1 MKLPRWRLF
10 PKYATLIIAVVASV
24 LGASSAVSLVFSW
37 REIQA
42 HLVALQNEKAH
53 GAASRIEQYILDIEH
68 QLGWT
73 AFPRLNTA
81 GDALEQRRI
90 EYLKLQRQVPAI
102 TELVWIGTDA
112 RERLR
117 VSRLAMDAVGA
128 GTDLSKDPAYVAARG
143 GETWFGPVQFRK
155 GTEPYMA
162 IARPAGGD
170 GGVTVADVNLKFVWD
185 VVSRIKIGAMG
196 LAYVVDA
203 NGTLIAHPDISL
215 VLRKT
220 DLNSLPQ
227 VAARV
232 PELRVVIA
240 GEPELDVAPLQS
252 RARSLGV
259 ADRIEWRLRYVE
271 AADVC
276 ALFTAATA
284 VVLPY
289 RKASQSGVA
298 FLAGAYGRPLVA
310 TRVGALPEVVRD
322 GVSGLLVPPGDPQA
336 LAAALKE
343 LLSDPARARK
353 MGRAHARFCRT
364 EGSWASIAQRTR
376 ALYGELLPAAEEEE
390 EEGGVGGV
398 GAATAVAARE
408 RVVRS

>member
-1 MKLPRWRLF
+1 MRSRRALRVALLEPAGRGGIHQYSRALAGALARAGVDVLLVTARDGEFAAADRKAPPAFRVAPLFERWRSSPRALLAALRAF
-10 PKYATLIIAVVASV
+10 APDVLHLQAGTHPLLHLGLLLAARAATRARTVVTAHDLVPKNATR
-24 LGASSAVSLVFSW
+24 LGALAAGL
-37 REIQA
+37 
-42 HLVALQNEKAH
+42 LQRAADRIVVH
-53 GAASRIEQYILDIEH
+53 GAA
-68 QLGWT
+68 
-73 AFPRLNTA
+73 
-81 GDALEQRRI
+81 LERELAAR
-90 EYLKLQRQVPAI
+90 VP
-102 TELVWIGTDA
+102 
-112 RERLR
+112 
-117 VSRLAMDAVGA
+117 S
-128 GTDLSKDPAYVAARG
+128 VAARIRVVPHG
-143 GETWFGPVQFRK
+143 AAQLLAPAAAPATCDDATLLFFGYLHEEK
-155 GTEPYMA
+155 GLPDL
-162 IARPAGGD
+162 I
-170 GGVTVADVNLKFVWD
+170 
-185 VVSRIKIGAMG
+185 
-196 LAYVVDA
+196 DA
-203 NGTLIAHPDISL
+203 
-215 VLRKT
+215 
-220 DLNSLPQ
+220 LPQ

-232 PELRVVIA
+232 PELRLVIA

-252 RARSLGV
+252 RARALGI

-271 AADVC
+271 AAEVG

-322 GVSGLLVPPGDPQA
+322 GVSGLLVPPEDPQA

-343 LLSDPARARK
+343 LLSDPVRARK
-353 MGRAHARFCRT
+353 MGGAHARFCRT

-376 ALYGELLPAAEEEE
+376 ALYGELLPAATAVKEEE